1 MPGNCSPY
9 KKNSSPNRLEPIFCL
24 SCNHETQI
32 QRQHNKIHN
41 SRFWSVYIFTRTN
54 CCYFLIK
61 VLWLPVCPPWL
72 NYFWPSPPAAIFW
85 RQGTENVTLSCIST
99 RGTTW
104 DLRTIWIH
112 MYLSVLLFS
121 FIVVVVVVVFHELHI
136 GGATRDMQT
145 AGIFVPLLFCTT
157 YIFRTWVRS

>member
-72 NYFWPSPPAAIFW
+72 NYFWPSLRLPRFFGARAPRMSHFHAYPPVALPEIYGPYGYICTFLYFYFHLLLLLLLLCSM
-85 RQGTENVTLSCIST
+85 NCISAALPEIC
-99 RGTTW
+99 RQQG
-104 DLRTIWIH
+104 
-112 MYLSVLLFS
+112 YL
-121 FIVVVVVVVFHELHI
+121 
-136 GGATRDMQT
+136 
-145 AGIFVPLLFCTT
+145 
-157 YIFRTWVRS
+157 